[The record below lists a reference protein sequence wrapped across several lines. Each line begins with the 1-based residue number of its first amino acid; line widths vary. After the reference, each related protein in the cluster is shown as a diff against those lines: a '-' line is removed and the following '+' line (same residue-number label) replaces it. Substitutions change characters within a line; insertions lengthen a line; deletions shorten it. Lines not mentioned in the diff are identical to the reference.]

1 MTPVKPGKSR
11 APVWTESR
19 HSLREWYAS
28 ALGQSILDELGR
40 HLDDVLPGIF
50 GYQGLQIGDFTPDF
64 PVLERAGIHR
74 ALKMDAPDIQADIQA
89 DVLNLPIASDVMKLV
104 VLPHTLDF
112 CHQPHQALREMD
124 RVLADD
130 GQVVI
135 IGFNPFSQ
143 LGIGHTMLGWRS
155 LPPWSG
161 QFFSRRRVT
170 EWLSVLNFRLLDSQ
184 CVYVRPPINSQ
195 RVQNRLRPLE
205 KFRPWLGAVGG
216 VYVLHARKQ
225 TFPMT
230 LARRQWRPKRNGI
243 TVGSFA
249 KGSEALKK
257 NPEE

>member
-1 MTPVKPGKSR
+1 MTPVKFRKPRS
-11 APVWTESR
+11 PVWTDSR
-19 HSLREWYAS
+19 LEVREWYAS
-28 ALGQSILDELGR
+28 ALGQSILDELGP
-40 HLDDVLPGIF
+40 HLDVVLPGIF
-50 GYQGLQIGDFTPDF
+50 GYQGLQIGDLTPEF

-74 ALKMDAPDIQADIQA
+74 ALKLDAPTISADIQA

-112 CHQPHQALREMD
+112 CHQPHQALRETD
-124 RVLADD
+124 RVLSDD
-130 GQVVI
+130 GQIVI

-143 LGIGHTMLGWRS
+143 MGIGHAMLGWRS

-170 EWLSVLNFRLLDSQ
+170 EWLSVLNYRLLDSQ
-184 CVYVRPPINSQ
+184 CVYVRPPIDSVSFQ
-195 RVQNRLRPLE
+195 HRLRPLE
-205 KFRPWLGAVGG
+205 RFRPWLGAVGS

-230 LARRQWRPKRNGI
+230 PARRQWRRKTTGI

-249 KGSEALKK
+249 KSSDVLKK
-257 NPEE
+257 NREE